1 VNSTYSCS
9 PTRRTVAWT
18 VTHRGELVSR
28 AFLATSLAVAF
39 AAWPLAGAAQ
49 TPSTATGAIT
59 GIVRDSAGLRLGQ
72 VAIGVVG
79 ASGQLAASHD
89 SGTYNIAA
97 ISAGATRLFARRV
110 GYAPETLSVVVI
122 AGELTRAD
130 FVMRASA
137 QILPEALVEADPTRG
152 KMGAFNRRKSRGVGA
167 FVTRADIE
175 KRQPGSISE
184 LLRYLPG
191 VGVTQKMAGEPQP
204 VHMERSVRS
213 SMQASCVVQIYVDG
227 HPYPNGNVDD
237 FAPVHIEGV
246 EVYRSAS
253 EIPADFRTRDA
264 TCGLIALWT
273 RDPDAARRKP

>member
-1 VNSTYSCS
+1 
-9 PTRRTVAWT
+9 
-18 VTHRGELVSR
+18 
-28 AFLATSLAVAF
+28 VAF

-49 TPSTATGAIT
+49 TPSAATGAIT

-89 SGTYNIAA
+89 SGTYHIAA

-204 VHMERSVRS
+204 IHMERSVARACKRHASFRFTSTDIRTRTATSTTSRPFTSRGSKSIAAHRRFPPTFARATRPAAS
-213 SMQASCVVQIYVDG
+213 SPSGREI
-227 HPYPNGNVDD
+227 PTPR
-237 FAPVHIEGV
+237 EGS
-246 EVYRSAS
+246 RSA
-253 EIPADFRTRDA
+253 RD
-264 TCGLIALWT
+264 C
-273 RDPDAARRKP
+273 